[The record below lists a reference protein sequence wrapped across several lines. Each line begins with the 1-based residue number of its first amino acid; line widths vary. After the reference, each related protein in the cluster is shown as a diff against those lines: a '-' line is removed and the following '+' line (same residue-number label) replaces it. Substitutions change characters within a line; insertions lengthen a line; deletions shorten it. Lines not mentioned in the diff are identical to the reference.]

1 MWSDGNIF
9 MHFMHKNKTKRVGLV
24 KVQNRRHILEIRI
37 RDEFIKLGQA
47 LKLADL
53 VSDGVEAKY
62 VINDGLVK
70 VNGEVDTRRGRKVYD
85 GDVISYN
92 GQDVKVLSGKE

>member
-1 MWSDGNIF
+1 M
-9 MHFMHKNKTKRVGLV
+9 
-24 KVQNRRHILEIRI
+24 EIRI

-70 VNGEVDTRRGRKVYD
+70 VNGEVETQRGKKLYPGDTVSYDRKTF
-85 GDVISYN
+85 
-92 GQDVKVLSGKE
+92 KVEK